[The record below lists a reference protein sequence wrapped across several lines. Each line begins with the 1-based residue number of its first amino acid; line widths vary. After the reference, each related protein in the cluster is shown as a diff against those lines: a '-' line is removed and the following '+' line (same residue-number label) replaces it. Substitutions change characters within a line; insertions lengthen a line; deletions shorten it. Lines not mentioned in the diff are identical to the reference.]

1 MCVIIHKLY
10 GIEPTLE
17 AKLKARGIKDS
28 EDLLQ
33 TCRTPREVAELAQS
47 SDMEVAV
54 LMKLL
59 HRAELARIRG
69 IGETYTMLL
78 EEAGVNTTRELAATA
93 PDDLRVRLTR
103 VNTDKKLVGSGA
115 CAGDGQRLGQQ
126 GPAYAE
132 RIRVISTRRT
142 IRTSN
147 RS

>member
-17 AKLKARGIKDS
+17 TKLKARGIKDS
-28 EDLLQ
+28 EDLLLA
-33 TCRTPREVAELAQS
+33 CRTPREVAELAQS
-47 SDMEVAV
+47 SDLEVPV

-78 EEAGVNTTRELAATA
+78 EEAGVSTTRELAATA

-103 VNTDKKLVGSGA
+103 VNTDKKLVGRIPAQAMVNGWVSKA
-115 CAGDGQRLGQQ
+115 QRM
-126 GPAYAE
+126 PSAFE
-132 RIRVISTRRT
+132 
-142 IRTSN
+142 
-147 RS
+147 